1 MTGRPFGLSLFLV
14 LFVVS
19 SPSLPPAAAV
29 DVLLNGFNPSDL
41 ALYGDATVG
50 AAAVGGHHSLSLTNA
65 SSFSIGRALYK
76 SKVALR
82 RSANSSL
89 AFHSSFIF
97 SMAPIPGSQPG
108 HGIAFLF
115 SPLPGLQDAIPA
127 QHMGLFSR
135 YSNGNRTNRVLAV
148 EFDVFRNEEFNDIDD
163 NHVGVDLF
171 SLTSVV
177 SQSSGYWPDGPSSS
191 FVKLKLNDGSNCQAW
206 VDYEGGRLNVTMAP
220 AGKRKPLRPLISADL
235 DLSDVFLDEM
245 YVGFCAATGVLVEH
259 HRILSWSFSNHNS
272 SLSEALVTSNLPS
285 FLPPNERGGLPK
297 GVVAGIS
304 VAGIVIFLLGSE
316 SLLLVWR
323 RRRNQKKMEAAGS
336 GGVGGGGEEAAEEWE
351 MEYWPHRIPYQEIS
365 AATDAFSERKLI
377 GCGGNGKVYKG
388 VLRGTQ
394 VAVKVFARNSEEDI
408 KQFAAEV
415 SSIGRLK
422 HRNLVGLRGWCR
434 RKGEGGGLILV
445 YDYMENGSLERW
457 IFPGEG
463 AAKKPLDWQTR
474 MKILKDVAAG
484 VLYLHE
490 GWEVRVLHRDI
501 KASNVML
508 DGAMNGRLGD
518 FGLARTHPR
527 CGAGLGTSRVVGTV
541 GYMAPE
547 VVHSSKATVA
557 ADVYGFGV
565 LVLEVVCGRRA
576 VEEGRAP
583 LVDWVW
589 GLAEK
594 GKMLEAVDPALLGAA
609 EHDAGWALQ
618 LGLSCTCVDQ
628 AARPSMLQV
637 VRVLEGP
644 YGAPW
649 EKETEEKVGTEAA
662 LLADGAVA
670 PTTTLWGRSMRPHP
684 GLMMVVKQQ
693 QKLQHLT
700 FEELRQSVSCSTSLS
715 SSDVIEVGR

>member
-1 MTGRPFGLSLFLV
+1 M
-14 LFVVS
+14 
-19 SPSLPPAAAV
+19 
-29 DVLLNGFNPSDL
+29 
-41 ALYGDATVG
+41 
-50 AAAVGGHHSLSLTNA
+50 
-65 SSFSIGRALYK
+65 
-76 SKVALR
+76 
-82 RSANSSL
+82 
-89 AFHSSFIF
+89 AFQSSFIF
-97 SMAPIPGSQPG
+97 SMARVPGSEPG

-135 YSNGNRTNRVLAV
+135 YSNGNRTNRVLAI
-148 EFDVFRNEEFNDIDD
+148 EFDVFRNEEFSDIDD

-177 SQSSGYWPDGPSSS
+177 SRSAGYWPDGPSSS
-191 FVKLKLNDGSNCQAW
+191 FVKLKLNDGSNYQAW
-206 VDYEGGRLNVTMAP
+206 VDYEDGRLNVTMAP
-220 AGKRKPLRPLISADL
+220 AGKRKPLRPLIWTDL
-235 DLSDVFLDEM
+235 DLSEVFLDDM

-285 FLPPNERGGLPK
+285 FRPPTEGGGLPK

-304 VAGIVIFLLGSE
+304 AAGVVVFLLGSAC
-316 SLLLVWR
+316 LLLVWR
-323 RRRNQKKMEAAGS
+323 RRRNQKKMEAAES
-336 GGVGGGGEEAAEEWE
+336 GGGGEEAAEEWE
-351 MEYWPHRIPYQEIS
+351 MEYWPHRIPYREIS
-365 AATDAFSERKLI
+365 TATDAFSELKLI
-377 GCGGNGKVYKG
+377 GCGGNGKVYRG
-388 VLRGTQ
+388 DLRGAQ
-394 VAVKVFARNSEEDI
+394 VAVKVFARNSEEDFR
-408 KQFAAEV
+408 QFAAEV
-415 SSIGRLK
+415 SSLGRLK
-422 HRNLVGLRGWCR
+422 HRNL
-434 RKGEGGGLILV
+434 
-445 YDYMENGSLERW
+445 NGSLERW

-463 AAKKPLDWQTR
+463 AAKKPLDWQTK

-508 DGAMNGRLGD
+508 DGAMNARLGD
-518 FGLARTHPR
+518 FGLARTHPH
-527 CGAGLGTSRVVGTV
+527 GGGGLGTSRVVGSV

-547 VVHSSKATVA
+547 VMHSGKASA
-557 ADVYGFGV
+557 ATDVYGFGV

-594 GKMLEAVDPALLGAA
+594 GKMLEAVDTSLLGAA
-609 EHDAGWALQ
+609 EHEVGWVLQ
-618 LGLSCTCVDQ
+618 LGLSCTSVDQ
-628 AARPSMLQV
+628 TSRPSMLQV
-637 VRVLEGP
+637 VRALEGP

-649 EKETEEKVGTEAA
+649 EKETEEKVGAEAA
-662 LLADGAVA
+662 LLARGAVA
-670 PTTTLWGRSMRPHP
+670 STTRAWGRSISSRP
-684 GLMMVVKQQ
+684 GLMTAVKQQ

-715 SSDVIEVGR
+715 SSDVIVEGR